1 MLDSDVEMEEEKK
14 PKKSKEIQKVKRRR
28 SSYARAKSEEETA
41 DTDDED
47 FVPQPKSR
55 KLASKATKKKVES
68 SSEEP
73 SDEPRDESEDEEEG
87 ESEEEEEPSPKKR
100 RKTPAKSTSSR
111 KPAAS
116 STRQPMKRK
125 SFQPKMPPRPKPLG
139 RAADSLTE
147 AQQRLHVSAV
157 PESLPCREEEFAEVY
172 TYLESKL
179 KEGGGGCYY
188 ISGVPGTGKT
198 ATVMEVMRCL
208 QDSSDEYPDFNFYA
222 LNGMRL
228 TCPDQAYVEM
238 WRLLTGDK
246 ATPEHAMKLLAA
258 RFSKSAPKRATS
270 IFLVDELDMLCN
282 RKQSVL
288 YNIFDWPSK
297 PEGKLIIIAIANTM
311 DLPERVMI
319 GRVSSRLGLTRQT
332 FQPYTHAQLQ
342 TIVASRLEGLEVF
355 QQDAV
360 QLVARKVA
368 SLSGDARRALD
379 ICRRATEMA
388 EVAGQEKIGLGHVT
402 AAYKEMFSSPKI
414 QAIGSC
420 SKYEQMVL
428 QVLSSEFHRTGVEES
443 SVGAVFRELSARLQI
458 ETMPVLSLPGTV
470 AACARLSAMRLVLA
484 ENYRHGLET
493 KLRLNVAA
501 DDINF
506 ALKKGEEE

>member
-1 MLDSDVEMEEEKK
+1 VE
-14 PKKSKEIQKVKRRR
+14 
-28 SSYARAKSEEETA
+28 
-41 DTDDED
+41 
-47 FVPQPKSR
+47 
-55 KLASKATKKKVES
+55 

-73 SDEPRDESEDEEEG
+73 SE
-87 ESEEEEEPSPKKR
+87 ESEEESGNDSEEDEPSPKKR
-100 RKTPAKSTSSR
+100 RKVVN
-111 KPAAS
+111 KP
-116 STRQPMKRK
+116 TKKEGLTKLGVKQPLKRK
-125 SFQPKMPPRPKPLG
+125 SFQPKMAPRPKPLSK
-139 RAADSLTE
+139 AVNSMTE

-157 PESLPCREEEFAEVY
+157 PESLPCREDEFAEVY
-172 TYLESKL
+172 TYLDTKL
-179 KEGGGGCYY
+179 KEGLGGCYY

-208 QDSSDEYPDFNFYA
+208 QASSDEYPDFNFYSM
-222 LNGMRL
+222 NGMRL

-246 ATPEHAMKLLAA
+246 ATPEHAMKLLDA
-258 RFSKSAPKRATS
+258 RFTKSAPKRATS

-311 DLPERVMI
+311 DLPERVMM

-379 ICRRATEMA
+379 ICRRAAEMA
-388 EVAGQEKIGLGHVT
+388 EAAGKERIGLSHVT
-402 AAYKEMFSSPKI
+402 AAYQEMFTSPKI
-414 QAIGSC
+414 QAIRSC
-420 SKYEQMVL
+420 SKYEQFVL
-428 QVLSSEFHRTGVEES
+428 QVLAGEFHRTGVEES
-443 SVGAVFRELSARLQI
+443 SVGAVFRELSARLRT
-458 ETMPVLSLPGTV
+458 EAMSVLSLPGTV
-470 AACARLSAMRLVLA
+470 AACARLSAMRLLLA
-484 ENYRHGLET
+484 EHFRHGLET

-506 ALKKGEEE
+506 ALKQEEEED